1 MNIATKI
8 IGYKLICVSGFLWML
23 FVGNLSGLI
32 FKGQH
37 MSAYLESV
45 FEKYGFVGKG
55 GFHEQLHN

>member
-1 MNIATKI
+1 
-8 IGYKLICVSGFLWML
+8 VSGFLWML